1 MDRHISSFNDS
12 ATVNLQDSLI
22 VIFSVAVDTTRV
34 QIKEVDS
41 DALGS
46 DYINA
51 NYIRV
56 SRFTH
61 NACMSILMSSFF
73 WVTGTV
79 INILHVLYHSE
90 CCPH

>member
-56 SRFTH
+56 MP
-61 NACMSILMSSFF
+61 ACQS
-73 WVTGTV
+73 
-79 INILHVLYHSE
+79 
-90 CCPH
+90 